1 MKLVKLSLV
10 AALAAGAFSA
20 ANATPVEEAIKD
32 IDVSGVLRYRYD
44 TGRFGNRGYGFEDQR
59 SSINDRQNHNYRAQL
74 NFSGAIADNFKAF
87 VQFDYSAK
95 DGGYG
100 PDSVSNTSN
109 TLNVRQLYLTY
120 TNEDVATSVIAGKQQ
135 LNTIWTDNGID
146 GLVGTG
152 IKVVNNS
159 IDGLTLAAFAVDSFN
174 TDTEGDTLAGS
185 KIFNGYV
192 EKNSKNFPE
201 GTKLNINPY
210 AGNLYGAAAIGSYD
224 IAGGQFNPQLWL
236 SYLNDTGFFY
246 ALDVAYNTTI
256 FDGVNWNIEGAYL
269 GNSLDSKMKSKNTAI
284 VTEYDGNGKSD
295 VITGDEMMANGNL
308 FALKGTVA
316 VNGWDA
322 SLGGIYYGKKDK
334 LTINTLEDQGNIGGL
349 LAGEEIFYT
358 DGSNLNGDIGR
369 NIFGYVTA
377 GYTFNEIVRVGADFV
392 YGGTKTD
399 PEAESTGGKKF
410 EAVARVD
417 YKYSPKLNFSA
428 FYSYVN
434 VDNNHKNEYDGR
446 DGRKNTVRLQ
456 ALYKF

>member
-20 ANATPVEEAIKD
+20 ANATPLEEAIKD
-32 IDVSGVLRYRYD
+32 IDVSGVLRYRYESSNPWSNAN
-44 TGRFGNRGYGFEDQR
+44 FGSGISGKQD
-59 SSINDRQNHNYRAQL
+59 HKYRAQV
-74 NFSGAIADNFKAF
+74 NFSGAISDNFKAF
-87 VQFDYSAK
+87 VQFDYNSQ

-100 PDSVSNTSN
+100 TDSISNTSD
-109 TLNVRQLYLTY
+109 TLTVRQLYLTY

-152 IKVVNNS
+152 VKVVNNS
-159 IDGLTLAAFAVDSFN
+159 IDGLTLAAFAMDSFN
-174 TDTEGDTLAGS
+174 EASDTTVTITQDNDQKITGVQFNRGNPKGDSDVSGALDW
-185 KIFNGYV
+185 
-192 EKNSKNFPE
+192 SKN
-201 GTKLNINPY
+201 I
-210 AGNLYGAAAIGSYD
+210 YGAAAIGSYD

-236 SYLNDTGFFY
+236 AYMSDNAFLY
-246 ALDVAYNTTI
+246 ALDAAYSTTI
-256 FDGVNWNIEGAYL
+256 FDGINWSIEGAYL
-269 GNSLDSKMKSKNTAI
+269 GNSVDNKLKDRLG
-284 VTEYDGNGKSD
+284 V
-295 VITGDEMMANGNL
+295 ANGNF
-308 FALKGTVA
+308 FALRGTVE

-322 SLGGIYYGKKDK
+322 SLGGLYYGKKDK
-334 LTINTLEDQGNIGGL
+334 ATVTTIEDQGNIGSL

-358 DGSNLNGDIGR
+358 RGSNLNGDIGR

-377 GYTFNEIVRVGADFV
+377 GYTFNETVRVGADFV
-392 YGGTKTD
+392 YGGTKTNIIGQ
-399 PEAESTGGKKF
+399 GGKKL

-434 VDNNHKNEYDGR
+434 VDTDPKSTHHDA
-446 DGRKNTVRLQ
+446 VRLQ